1 MEMEKFQTPSAL
13 VMRPSGD
20 RIDAYAAVSFKET
33 VCQTAQD
40 HDGHIA
46 LWLDQ
51 IEFIDSSGL
60 GSIVGVLKRLRQDQK
75 LYLIAL
81 QPAVE
86 KVFELTHMHK
96 IFSIFNDIEHMNEKA
111 VQVDT

>member
-1 MEMEKFQTPSAL
+1 MEIEKFQTPAAL
-13 VMRPSGD
+13 VMRPGGD

-33 VCQTAQD
+33 VCQTAQN
-40 HDGHIA
+40 HDGDIA

-60 GSIVGVLKRLRQDQK
+60 GSIVGVLKRLRNGQK
-75 LYLIAL
+75 LYLVSL

-96 IFSIFNDIEHMNEKA
+96 IFNIFKDLEHMDHEKS
-111 VQVDT
+111 QVRT